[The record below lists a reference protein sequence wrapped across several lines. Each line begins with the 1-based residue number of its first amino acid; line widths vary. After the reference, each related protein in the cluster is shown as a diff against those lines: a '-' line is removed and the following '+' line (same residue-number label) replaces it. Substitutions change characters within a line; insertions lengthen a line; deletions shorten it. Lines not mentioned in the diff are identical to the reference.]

1 MAKSHNVKIEFAEDI
16 STLFRESGLTT
27 FEDFFNYSAGKTINK
42 NQKRDVLAFSL
53 GAANEQRHFF
63 MKRFFNPHYKDMLF
77 TFRNFGR
84 LCSQAACEWKNANTL
99 LQNGIPTYI
108 PVCCGEETR
117 LYLEKKS
124 FFVTEKLPG
133 CCMTDYIGDNWPTLS
148 RQNKEMLMTSLGRF
162 VRKIHDARISMPD
175 LYVWH
180 IFMQP
185 KDDKCDFAVIDLHR
199 MSANARGNRWRIRN
213 LGALDFSM
221 ISKYFDQD
229 LRDTFFNAY
238 FGDDFDDDKA
248 SFCRKVT
255 NRSMI
260 LANRRRRPDY

>member
-1 MAKSHNVKIEFAEDI
+1 MRTVQFAKDSSAIFEKAGLKSFA
-16 STLFRESGLTT
+16 
-27 FEDFFNYSAGKTINK
+27 DFFNYSEGVTINR
-42 NQKRDVLAFSL
+42 NQKRDVVAFSL
-53 GAANEQRHFF
+53 DADDRRQHFF

-84 LCSQAACEWKNANTL
+84 LCSQAACEWQNANTL

-117 LYLEKKS
+117 LYLERRS
-124 FFVTEKLPG
+124 FLITEKLPG
-133 CCMTDYIGDNWPTLS
+133 CCLTDFVRDNWTTLS
-148 RQNKEMLMTSLGRF
+148 RQKKEMLMTSLGRF

-180 IFMQP
+180 IFMQS
-185 KDDKCDFAVIDLHR
+185 KDDRYDLAVIDLHR
-199 MSANARGNRWRIRN
+199 MSTNTASDRQRIRN

-221 ISKYFDQD
+221 VSKYFDQD
-229 LRDTFFNAY
+229 MRDLLLDAY
-238 FGDDFDDDKA
+238 FGDDFDADKA
-248 SFCRKVT
+248 TFCRKVL

>member
-1 MAKSHNVKIEFAEDI
+1 MHTVQFAKDSSAF
-16 STLFRESGLTT
+16 
-27 FEDFFNYSAGKTINK
+27 FEKAGFKSFDDFFNYSEGITITK
-42 NQKRDVLAFSL
+42 NQKRDVVAFSL
-53 GAANEQRHFF
+53 DADDRRQHFF

-77 TFRNFGR
+77 TFRSFGR
-84 LCSQAACEWKNANTL
+84 FCSQAACEWQNANTL

-108 PVCCGEETR
+108 PVCSGEETR
-117 LYLEKKS
+117 LRLERKS
-124 FFVTEKLPG
+124 FLITEKLPG
-133 CCMTDYIGDNWPTLS
+133 CCMADFIRDNWTTLGPDK
-148 RQNKEMLMTSLGRF
+148 KEKLTASLGRF

-175 LYVWH
+175 LYIWH
-180 IFMQP
+180 IFMQS

-229 LRDTFFNAY
+229 LRDVFFNAY
-238 FGDDFDDDKA
+238 FGDDFDADKA
-248 SFCRKVT
+248 AFCRKVT

>member
-1 MAKSHNVKIEFAEDI
+1 MRTVQFSKYFSVIFERAGLKS
-16 STLFRESGLTT
+16 
-27 FEDFFNYSAGKTINK
+27 FEDFFNYSGGVTIIK
-42 NQKRDVLAFSL
+42 NRKRDVVAFSL
-53 GAANEQRHFF
+53 DADDRQRHFF
-63 MKRFFNPHYKDMLF
+63 MKRFFSPHYKDMLF

-84 LCSQAACEWKNANTL
+84 FCSQAACEWQNANAL
-99 LQNGIPTYI
+99 LQSGIATYK

-117 LYLEKKS
+117 MGLERNS
-124 FFVTEKLPG
+124 FFITEKLPS
-133 CCMTDYIGDNWPTLS
+133 CCLADYIGDNWSTLDADK
-148 RQNKEMLMTSLGRF
+148 KEKLTASLGRF

-180 IFMQP
+180 MFMGS

-221 ISKYFDQD
+221 ISKYFDQY
-229 LRDTFFNAY
+229 LRDVFFNAY
-238 FGDDFDDDKA
+238 FGDDFDADKA
-248 SFCRKVT
+248 AFCRKVT
-255 NRSMI
+255 NRSMT